1 MIADVEMIFSVLES
15 HPQNIFLVEV
25 GVHKCGARVHLN
37 NLNRPCHL
45 KKKARSQNREMFF
58 QAHTVDGRNPAW

>member
-25 GVHKCGARVHLN
+25 GVHKCAARVHL
-37 NLNRPCHL
+37 
-45 KKKARSQNREMFF
+45 
-58 QAHTVDGRNPAW
+58 DI